1 MNLHL
6 CLLAELTCNSASVK
20 PGCFSSH
27 RPSKACSAVP
37 ILGFAAW
44 MVSCWCH
51 ASGSFI
57 SR

>member
-1 MNLHL
+1 
-6 CLLAELTCNSASVK
+6 
-20 PGCFSSH
+20 
-27 RPSKACSAVP
+27 VP